1 MAKYFNV
8 TVTPTITAS
17 KQHAGAFT
25 AQDVLFD
32 WTSFEI
38 PRGGARLINAT
49 LITRPK
55 ANATPTK
62 NDFGAFMVFSSSDS
76 TSLGTINS
84 SADSRPNN
92 NLIGM
97 CEFETT
103 NSYINAYPSSNLA
116 STGRAS
122 NNANQH
128 PSVIF
133 QTTAAQT
140 TRHGVGFDK
149 YYIAGLCN
157 GAWDYRS
164 SFQIADAD
172 IDTSSPG
179 TTLVTDDG
187 SGGGTTDLREVFLPG
202 DVLHA
207 HDDAVIGTIDTI
219 TNATTLELTSAIE
232 TSVLE
237 DDDYVYNINPL
248 RIILSFELG

>member
-1 MAKYFNV
+1 MARYFNV

-17 KQHAGAFT
+17 KQHTAAFG

-38 PRGGARLINAT
+38 PRGGARLVNAS

-55 ANATPTK
+55 ANGTPTK
-62 NDFGAFMVFSSSDS
+62 NDFGAFLLFSSSDS

-84 SADSRPNN
+84 AANNRPNN

-97 CEFETT
+97 CEFESTT
-103 NSYINAYPSSNLA
+103 SYVNQYPSSNFA
-116 STGRAS
+116 STGRSS
-122 NNANQH
+122 NTNNQH
-128 PSVIF
+128 PSVVF
-133 QTTAAQT
+133 QTTTAQT

-164 SFQIADAD
+164 SFRIDDAD
-172 IDTSSPG
+172 INTSSPG

-219 TNATTLELTSAIE
+219 TNATTLELTSAIS
-232 TSVLE
+232 TGVLA
-237 DDDYVYNINPL
+237 DNDYVYNINPL